1 MRDFKLVGCVAVLFA
16 CGGGGG
22 GGGTTAP
29 TSSGTPTGAPSTTAS
44 AAPSASSATA
54 DEGYDDPNE
63 SAAAITMAPLVTKT
77 TPKTAYPK
85 PKTTDG
91 DCWKTV
97 GFSGQHDKDFPA
109 LIDKCGTPTG
119 MLEYVKPANG
129 KLHHIKDAVDSFTT
143 PMTKG
148 SCYRIFAVAD
158 QTIHDIDIVIL
169 RNGAILGTDDMH
181 QPVAIIQGSS
191 PFCPEDD
198 ATYSF
203 DVKVKGEGKGA
214 YTFGIWTRPK

>member
-1 MRDFKLVGCVAVLFA
+1 MRDFKLVGYAAVLFA

-22 GGGTTAP
+22 GGTTTAP
-29 TSSGTPTGAPSTTAS
+29 TSASATSAPSTTAS
-44 AAPSASSATA
+44 AAPSASAAANDDS
-54 DEGYDDPNE
+54 YDDPNE
-63 SAAAITMAPLVTKT
+63 SAAAITMQPLVTKT

-85 PKTTDG
+85 PKTSDG

-97 GFSGQHDKDFPA
+97 SFSGKHDADFTS
-109 LIDKCGTPTG
+109 LISSCGTPTG

-129 KLHHIKDAVDSFTT
+129 KLHSVKDAIDSFTVV
-143 PMTKG
+143 MNKG
-148 SCYRIFAVAD
+148 ACYRLFAVAD

-169 RNGAILGTDDMH
+169 RNGSILGTDDMK
-181 QPVAIIQGSS
+181 QPVAIIQGSA

-198 ATYSF
+198 ASYSF
-203 DVKVKGEGKGA
+203 DVKVKGDGKGA